1 MSEKLEPEEVTEI
14 MNVALTIQAD
24 AVKKHGGMVDKY
36 IGDAMMAIFNAPMDL
51 PNHEQKAV
59 DCAIEIQKNI
69 KNINLGV
76 NIGIGINTGDAII
89 GNMGSADRFDYTA
102 IGDAVN
108 VGARTESACKE
119 AGADLLITKATMS
132 NCNNKFKE
140 LKPIK
145 VKGKSKPL
153 EIYTIK

>member
-14 MNVALTIQAD
+14 MNVALT
-24 AVKKHGGMVDKY
+24 
-36 IGDAMMAIFNAPMDL
+36 
-51 PNHEQKAV
+51 
-59 DCAIEIQKNI
+59 
-69 KNINLGV
+69 
-76 NIGIGINTGDAII
+76 IGIGINTGDAII